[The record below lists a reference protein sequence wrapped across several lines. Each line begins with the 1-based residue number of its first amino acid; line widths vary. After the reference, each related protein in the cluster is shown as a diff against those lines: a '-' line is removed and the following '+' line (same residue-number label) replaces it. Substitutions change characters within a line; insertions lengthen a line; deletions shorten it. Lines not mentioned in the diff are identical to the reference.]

1 MAYKLAEE
9 DKICG
14 VIYPT
19 YEGFSPI
26 PKATCEMLESKCDE
40 LDIEITC
47 GGKKKE
53 DATNTVDED
62 THTNKVLDNNL
73 LENLPTTEI
82 GDTTG
87 NTVKLPDESSI
98 EDFKKVNK
106 ALLEGKL
113 GKGYTVDIT
122 VDEPNKVGEHYT
134 GETINI
140 EVTTPSGKKIK
151 KVSPQTFIT
160 KRVDESSSET
170 PNDNNTSDI
179 HKGVTDLFNFVT
191 LDTFFVTRGDPY
203 RAMYLKEDTENGLNA
218 HLMDILPSSNY
229 LTYKDLF
236 TIDDIY
242 IKDKLDSEHE
252 PKNVTLVVNITL
264 ASGEKKT
271 LELPKEVLYI
281 DGENIRPV
289 LNPNIPLSK
298 SEAPDT
304 SDLEI
309 HELTDNHEFY
319 YGNITPT
326 SDGNIGALVGNNGK
340 PITQEELDKQS
351 EVFSEELKKVLGDR
365 VTKVKVNIVQ
375 LLNVGDHIGGNRT
388 EFHSAFRLDI
398 DLVKRNGSTM
408 KLYELATTSVVET
421 L

>member
-1 MAYKLAEE
+1 
-9 DKICG
+9 
-14 VIYPT
+14 
-19 YEGFSPI
+19 
-26 PKATCEMLESKCDE
+26 
-40 LDIEITC
+40 
-47 GGKKKE
+47 
-53 DATNTVDED
+53 
-62 THTNKVLDNNL
+62 
-73 LENLPTTEI
+73 
-82 GDTTG
+82 
-87 NTVKLPDESSI
+87 
-98 EDFKKVNK
+98 
-106 ALLEGKL
+106 
-113 GKGYTVDIT
+113 
-122 VDEPNKVGEHYT
+122 
-134 GETINI
+134 
-140 EVTTPSGKKIK
+140 
-151 KVSPQTFIT
+151 
-160 KRVDESSSET
+160 
-170 PNDNNTSDI
+170 
-179 HKGVTDLFNFVT
+179 
-191 LDTFFVTRGDPY
+191 
-203 RAMYLKEDTENGLNA
+203 MYLKEDTENGLNA

-252 PKNVTLVVNITL
+252 PENVTLVVNITL

-271 LELPKEVLYI
+271 LELPKEILYI
-281 DGENIRPV
+281 DGENSRPV
-289 LNPNIPLSK
+289 INPNIPSAK

-365 VTKVKVNIVQ
+365 VTKVEVNIVQ
-375 LLNVGDHIGGNRT
+375 LLNVGDHIGGNRS

-398 DLVKRNGSTM
+398 DLVKRNGSTI